1 MSFAIIVFVVV
12 VVVADSDRDGVP
24 IFPSLDWF
32 AIKTDIV
39 DERLDHASK
48 ACFAIHTHTSLCD
61 DFVCLS
67 TGVCG
72 LQHLV
77 ETDRFM
83 LCVVVEG
90 EESRF
95 VVVVVAVVSVSCS
108 VMCLLLQLRSW
119 MMMMKRIP
127 QEGFAVGDE
136 KGDDEDED
144 DQVGHGNS
152 TDKQE

>member
-1 MSFAIIVFVVV
+1 MF
-12 VVVADSDRDGVP
+12 
-24 IFPSLDWF
+24 
-32 AIKTDIV
+32 
-39 DERLDHASK
+39 
-48 ACFAIHTHTSLCD
+48 
-61 DFVCLS
+61 
-67 TGVCG
+67 
-72 LQHLV
+72 
-77 ETDRFM
+77 
-83 LCVVVEG
+83 CVVVEG

-95 VVVVVAVVSVSCS
+95 VVVVAVAVVSVSCS

-152 TDKQE
+152 IDKQE